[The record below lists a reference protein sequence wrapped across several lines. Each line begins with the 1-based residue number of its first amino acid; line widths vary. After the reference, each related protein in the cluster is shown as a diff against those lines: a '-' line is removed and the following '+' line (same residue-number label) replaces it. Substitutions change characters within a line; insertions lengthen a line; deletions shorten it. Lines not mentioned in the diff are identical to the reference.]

1 MRFIQNF
8 LVKRMETAGSNL
20 INLNEFIESRL
31 PLIREDYFGRNK
43 NISECIKYD
52 MQLPEPAIERLS
64 EMCK

>member
-1 MRFIQNF
+1 
-8 LVKRMETAGSNL
+8 METAGSGNL